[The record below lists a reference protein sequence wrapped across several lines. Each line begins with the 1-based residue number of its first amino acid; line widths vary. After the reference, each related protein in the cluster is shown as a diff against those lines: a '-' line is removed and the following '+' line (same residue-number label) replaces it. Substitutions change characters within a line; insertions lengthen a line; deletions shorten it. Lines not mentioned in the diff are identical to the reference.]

1 MSGQHSQQLLGYLLG
16 ALEDDE
22 HQQVE
27 AQLRREPALRAELA
41 RLRHCLEPLEES
53 WQGVCPPPG
62 LWQRTCRFVEVAAS
76 AVPRGLVPGGVARR
90 GSWSLR
96 DLVAAAVVL
105 VAACLLL
112 FPAVNR
118 SRFQAAVRGCQD
130 NLREWGVALKQF
142 ADVHNGCFPHVP
154 QQGNEAFA
162 GIYAP
167 VLLDNDMLPDSRFM
181 FCPAMAS
188 QRRPVIYV
196 PSCRELRAATP
207 RQLAE
212 LRRKMSG
219 DYGYSLGCMV
229 NGRYLAVRDRNRS
242 TFAIMADSPS
252 PALDG
257 EPSGNHGR
265 LGQNVLFE
273 DGTVRF
279 LRWED
284 LTHGCALLC
293 DDLLFLNDNGE
304 VAPGQHPED
313 AVIAP
318 IWARPVNWD
327 R

>member
-1 MSGQHSQQLLGYLLG
+1 MSGQQSQQLLGYLLG
-16 ALEDDE
+16 ALEEDE

-27 AQLRREPALRAELA
+27 AQLRRDPALRAELA
-41 RLRHCLEPLEES
+41 RLRHGLEPLEES
-53 WQGVCPPPG
+53 WQPVCPPPG
-62 LWQRTCRFVEVAAS
+62 LGQRTCRFVEVAAS
-76 AVPRGLVPGGVARR
+76 AVPRGLVPAGVARR

-142 ADVHNGCFPHVP
+142 ADVHNGCFPQVP
-154 QQGNEAFA
+154 SEGNEAFP
-162 GIYAP
+162 GVYAA
-167 VLLDNDMLPDSRFM
+167 VLRDHGMLPDTRFM
-181 FCPAMAS
+181 ICPAMAS
-188 QRRPVIYV
+188 QRQQVIYV
-196 PSCRELRAATP
+196 PSCGELRTATP

-212 LRRKMSG
+212 LRRKMSR
-219 DYGYSLGCMV
+219 DYGYHLGCMV

-252 PALDG
+252 LALDG
-257 EPSGNHGR
+257 EPSSNHGR

-273 DGTVRF
+273 DGGARF
-279 LRWED
+279 IRWED
-284 LTHGCALLC
+284 LIYGCVLLR
-293 DDLLFLNDNGE
+293 DPLFLNDNDE
-304 VAPGQHPED
+304 VAPGQHPDD

-318 IWARPVNWD
+318 CCARPVNWD